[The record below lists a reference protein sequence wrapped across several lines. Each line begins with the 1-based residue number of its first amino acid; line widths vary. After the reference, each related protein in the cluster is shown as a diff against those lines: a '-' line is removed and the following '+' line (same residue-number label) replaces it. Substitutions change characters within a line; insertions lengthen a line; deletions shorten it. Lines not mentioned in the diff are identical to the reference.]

1 MKVDANND
9 SSDAVLVGV
18 VIGSWGLKG
27 HLKVKPFT
35 DIDNRYRIGNS
46 VWISSEELKIL
57 TSRFLE
63 SKGYWIISFEG
74 INSLQKTERFFGCD
88 ITIPRKLLEILP
100 PDVFYFYD
108 LIGITVFNQ
117 DFVEIGILK
126 DILKTG
132 ANDVYVIQPKS
143 GKEILI
149 PAIKEVVKKVDLENE
164 KMYVVLRDGIE

>member
-1 MKVDANND
+1 MTEKKLRRAALDYSVPIVTTLAGARA
-9 SSDAVLVGV
+9 AV
-18 VIGSWGLKG
+18 
-27 HLKVKPFT
+27 
-35 DIDNRYRIGNS
+35 
-46 VWISSEELKIL
+46 
-57 TSRFLE
+57 
-63 SKGYWIISFEG
+63 EG

>member
-9 SSDAVLVGV
+9 SPDEVLVGV

-35 DIDNRYRIGNS
+35 DIDNRYKVGNS
-46 VWISSEELKIL
+46 VWISSEKLEIL
-57 TSRFLE
+57 TSRFLD
-63 SKGYWIISFEG
+63 SKSYWIISFEG
-74 INSLQKTERFFGCD
+74 LNSLQKTERFLGCD

-100 PDVFYFYD
+100 SNVFYFHD
-108 LIGITVFNQ
+108 LIGISVFNQ

-149 PAIKEVVKKVDLENE
+149 PAIKEVVKKVDLENA
-164 KMYVVLRDGIE
+164 KMYVELLVEIE

>member
-1 MKVDANND
+1 MKVDANKD
-9 SSDAVLVGV
+9 SSDEVLVGV
-18 VIGSWGLKG
+18 VLGSWGLKG

-35 DIDNRYRIGNS
+35 GIDSRYKVGNS
-46 VWISSEELKIL
+46 VWISCEKLKIS
-57 TSRFLE
+57 TSRFFD
-63 SKGYWIISFEG
+63 SKGYWIISFEDV
-74 INSLQKTERFFGCD
+74 NSLEKIERFFGCD

-100 PDVFYFYD
+100 LNVFYFHD
-108 LIGITVFNQ
+108 LIGISVFNQ

-149 PAIKEVVKKVDLENE
+149 PAIKEVVKKVDLENA
-164 KMYVVLRDGIE
+164 KMYIELPVGIE